1 MLPQLEPAAERWQRV
16 TGYLVQ
22 VARAVELKEWGE
34 PSPYPEWS
42 NKDLLAHLATGYA
55 VRIAH
60 LESLIATGRPAAS
73 FDVEATNEERVSE
86 RHETPVQD
94 LIEEMI
100 AVRGR
105 ILGLMGQLREEHLVV
120 ETEVAGWP
128 QGRGPFGEYVKE
140 MSRHDL
146 EHAAELPS
154 TTNRQAVGR
163 GESEEPSLGCPQET

>member
-16 TGYLVQ
+16 TDYLTR
-22 VARAVELKEWGE
+22 VARAVEPEKWDEA
-34 PSPYPEWS
+34 SPNPGWT

-73 FDVEATNEERVSE
+73 FDVVATNEDRVSE
-86 RHETPVQD
+86 RRETPVDD

-100 AVRGR
+100 AVRDR
-105 ILGLMGQLREEHLVV
+105 ILDLMGRLREEHLSV

-128 QGRGPFGEYVKE
+128 QGRGPFGAYVNE

-146 EHAAELPS
+146 EHAAELQQS
-154 TTNRQAVGR
+154 AGTAVPVPELR
-163 GESEEPSLGCPQET
+163 R

>member
-1 MLPQLEPAAERWQRV
+1 MLPQLEPAGQRWQRV
-16 TGYLVQ
+16 TDYLVQ
-22 VARAVELKEWGE
+22 VARAVEVEEWDE
-34 PSPYPEWS
+34 ASPNPGWT

-60 LESLIATGRPAAS
+60 LESLIATGGPAAS
-73 FDVEATNEERVSE
+73 LDVEAANEERVSE
-86 RHETPVQD
+86 RRETPVEH

-105 ILGLMGQLREEHLVV
+105 ILELMGQLREEHLVV

-128 QGRGPFGEYVKE
+128 QGRGPFGEYLKE

-146 EHAAELPS
+146 EHAAELQPAA
-154 TTNRQAVGR
+154 TRPV
-163 GESEEPSLGCPQET
+163 PIPDVDP